1 MDRDNELD
9 KAKKILVVDDEDSI
23 REILTYNL
31 DREGYEVIEAVDG
44 EEAIEKIKED
54 KPDLVLLD
62 VMLPKKDGVTVCK
75 EVRYKLGD
83 ISLPILMISAKGEE
97 TDKII
102 GLEIGADDYI
112 TKPFQIRE
120 VIARVKANLRKVIKV
135 TNNPTDEESDKI
147 IINGLLRI
155 DPQKREVRVKGE
167 LVDLTKKEFDVLL
180 FLVNRVGSVVSREEL
195 LQEVWGYGEFLGEI
209 RTIDVTMARLREKI
223 EKDKSS
229 PEYIIT
235 KRGVGYYLVNRNQ
248 KEIERDSDYI
258 KESGYYEVNKDN
270 L

>member
-1 MDRDNELD
+1 MENEIE
-9 KAKKILVVDDEDSI
+9 KPKRILVVDDEDSI

-31 DREGYEVIEAVDG
+31 DREGYEVIEAIDG
-44 EEAIEKIKED
+44 EEAIEKIKNEQ
-54 KPDLVLLD
+54 PDLVLLD

-75 EVRYKLGD
+75 EVRYILGNTT
-83 ISLPILMISAKGEE
+83 LPILMISAKGEE

-120 VIARVKANLRKVIKV
+120 VIARVKANLRKLSNLSAPKQEDDS
-135 TNNPTDEESDKI
+135 NKI
-147 IINGLLRI
+147 IINGELYI
-155 DPQKREVRVKGE
+155 DPQRREVKADGI
-167 LVDLTKKEFDVLL
+167 LIDLTKKEFDVLYH
-180 FLVNRVGSVVSREEL
+180 LVKKVGTVVSREDL

-223 EKDKSS
+223 EKDKSK

-235 KRGVGYYLVNRNQ
+235 KRGVGYYLVNRGQ
-248 KEIERDSDYI
+248 KEIDRSKANI
-258 KESGYYEVNKDN
+258 NDN
-270 L
+270 N